1 MIECTKIFLLDFNPS
16 RGIGKELQEI
26 LESSFDLNIHLKEK
40 PAGVSVA
47 SFCSSEHFA
56 IIERFGPDIIF
67 VILSPTQIKQFSVLI
82 QSLRIEQSELPIII
96 VIEGVMPDE
105 MIELLK
111 LGVSDFITTPIKS
124 VDIIPRIWRHIEQ
137 KHQGD
142 TLINSLKEKLG
153 LKQLIGR
160 SPIFL
165 AEIEKITVL
174 TKCDASV
181 IISGETGTGK
191 ELCARTIHYLGL
203 RAGKPFVPVNCGAIP
218 AELVENELFGHIQG
232 AFTGASLSQIGLI
245 HEAEGGTLFLD
256 DVDCLP
262 LHSQV
267 KILRLLQEKE
277 YRQLGS
283 PKIHQADVRIVAA
296 TNIELEKAIM
306 EGKFRQDLY
315 YRLNVIPLMLPSLR
329 ERKEDIP
336 ILTQHFLDKYAS
348 EFNKQIS
355 NFTSEALQ
363 KLLVYEWPGN
373 VRELENVI
381 KRTVIFCKKTS
392 IQDVDIVLKNFDAP
406 KYQKSFQEA
415 KYRVIEQFEKS
426 YIQGL
431 LLAYNGNITR
441 AAKAAQKNRR
451 AFYELIRKHKI
462 ESQLFKPDPT
472 R

>member
-1 MIECTKIFLLDFNPS
+1 LIKGTKIFILDFNPS
-16 RGIGKELQEI
+16 RSIGKELQEI
-26 LESSFDLNIHLKEK
+26 LESFNLNIHLKEK
-40 PAGVSVA
+40 PSGASVA
-47 SFCSSEHFA
+47 SFCSSEHFE
-56 IIERFGPDIIF
+56 IIARFSPDIIF
-67 VILSPTQIKQFSVLI
+67 VVLSPTQTKQFSVLI

-96 VIEGVMPDE
+96 VIEGIMPDE

-111 LGVSDFITTPIKS
+111 LGVSDFITSPIKS

-137 KHQGD
+137 KHRGD
-142 TLINSLKEKLG
+142 TLINILKEKLG

-165 AEIEKITVL
+165 AEIEKISMI

-218 AELVENELFGHIQG
+218 AELVENELFGHIKG

-245 HEAEGGTLFLD
+245 NEAEGGTLFLD
-256 DVDCLP
+256 EVDCLP

-283 PKIHQADVRIVAA
+283 PKIHQADVRIISA
-296 TNIELEKAIM
+296 TNIELEKAMI
-306 EGKFRQDLY
+306 EGNFRQDLY
-315 YRLNVIPLMLPSLR
+315 YRLNVIPLMLPPLR
-329 ERKEDIP
+329 ERKEDIS

-355 NFTSEALQ
+355 NVTSEALQ
-363 KLLVYEWPGN
+363 KLIVYEWPGN

-381 KRTVIFCKKTS
+381 KRAVIFCKKTS

-406 KYQKSFQEA
+406 KYQKSFKEA

-451 AFYELIRKHKI
+451 AFYELIRKHHI
-462 ESQLFKPDPT
+462 ENQVLKPDPM

>member
-1 MIECTKIFLLDFNPS
+1 MIEGTKILLFDFNPS
-16 RGIGKELQEI
+16 RGLGKELQEI
-26 LESSFDLNIHLKEK
+26 LESSFKLDINLKEK
-40 PAGVSVA
+40 PAGASVA

-137 KHQGD
+137 KHRGD
-142 TLINSLKEKLG
+142 TLINTLKEKLG
-153 LKQLIGR
+153 LKQLLGR

-203 RAGKPFVPVNCGAIP
+203 RAGKPFIPVNCGAIP

-232 AFTGASLSQIGLI
+232 AFTGASLSKIGLI

-256 DVDCLP
+256 EIDCMP
-262 LHSQV
+262 LHAQV

-283 PKIHQADVRIVAA
+283 PKIHQADVRIIAA
-296 TNIELEKAIM
+296 TNIELEKAM
-306 EGKFRQDLY
+306 LEGKFRQDLY

-336 ILTQHFLDKYAS
+336 LLTQFFLDKYAS

-363 KLLVYEWPGN
+363 NLLVYEWPGN

-381 KRTVIFCKKTS
+381 KRAVIFCKQTA
-392 IQDVDIVLKNFDAP
+392 IQDADIILKNFDAP
-406 KYQKSFQEA
+406 TYQNSFQEA

-462 ESQLFKPDPT
+462 ENQDFKPVPT